1 MVLLEEYYVN
11 TVNAQVCCIN
21 ASALLVSVFIAPNY
35 KQVLWGKLKCLSA
48 QNKENMC
55 RTNDFQVVTQL

>member
-1 MVLLEEYYVN
+1 MVPLEEHYVN

-21 ASALLVSVFIAPNY
+21 ACALLVSVFIALHY

-48 QNKENMC
+48 QNKKNMC
-55 RTNDFQVVTQL
+55 RTNGFQVVTQR